1 MDFTKKIHGVTW
13 ILYHQT
19 VKTLKLYGEQTAT
32 FLLWLESRY
41 NTVRYAILLHSHG
54 NLTLLYMAVILRV
67 SVSCLVYNLIS
78 WARYV
83 KLWWLVVN
91 RQWGI
96 IWSNYHPDQCWIFA
110 ENPIN
115 NESICFRFVSLPSQY
130 WKRKCFDAS
139 KIRVSVSCLVYNLI
153 SWARYVKLW
162 WLVVNRQ
169 WGIIWSNYHPDQCCH
184 AGPSGY
190 NESKLK
196 TNVSMLHP
204 IGLNMRCP
212 MWLYWIYIAKETW
225 LLDQ

>member
-41 NTVRYAILLHSHG
+41 NTVRYAILLHSRG
-54 NLTLLYMAVILRV
+54 NLTLLYTAVILRV
-67 SVSCLVYNLIS
+67 SVSCLVYNSIS

-96 IWSNYHPDQCWIFA
+96 IWSNYHP
-110 ENPIN
+110 
-115 NESICFRFVSLPSQY
+115 Y
-130 WKRKCFDAS
+130 
-139 KIRVSVSCLVYNLI
+139 
-153 SWARYVKLW
+153 
-162 WLVVNRQ
+162 
-169 WGIIWSNYHPDQCCH
+169 CH
-184 AGPSGY
+184 AAPSGY

-196 TNVSMLHP
+196 KQTYPCSTTQLGWIWGVLCDYIEYILLKKLGYLINSKSYVSNTTWGVRWHMK
-204 IGLNMRCP
+204 IVNDGARNI
-212 MWLYWIYIAKETW
+212 IYPNTV
-225 LLDQ
+225 LLLW